1 MSKILVVYELI
12 PEDVEF
18 YLVETEDQEVI
29 DILKKCH
36 LNYLNYSCTPEV
48 QTALEK
54 LNYMLGPRDDLN
66 LQQSEEEGY
75 DHRLVGLLRDYKVEK
90 TAEPFSFDGPV
101 TVVHTGF
108 AL

>member
-1 MSKILVVYELI
+1 MGKILVVYELI

-18 YLVETEDQEVI
+18 YLVDTDDQAVI
-29 DILKKCH
+29 DVLKLCH
-36 LNYLNYSCTPEV
+36 LHYLNYSCPPEN

-54 LNYMLGPRDDLN
+54 LNFMLGERNDLN
-66 LQQSEEEGY
+66 LEQANEDGY
-75 DHRLVGLLRDYKVEK
+75 GHRIVGLLRDTKIEK
-90 TAEPFSFDGPV
+90 TKEPFNFDGPV